1 MNTEA
6 YDLATFSREHSKYL
20 AAIMR
25 AIQLDAK
32 HNEGRNGA
40 DLAALAQ
47 YLADD
52 MNGYMDSE
60 AERIRREGGK

>member
-25 AIQLDAK
+25 SIQLDVK

-40 DLAALAQ
+40 DLAELGQ
-47 YLADD
+47 YLAED

-60 AERIRREGGK
+60 AERIQRGGGK